1 MRCSRWPDNPT
12 AHIVPVTPSVSV
24 FFFAAKG
31 SGPTLGTLRSLL
43 GRIIMPLSSCFLFG
57 RLSEPQLER
66 VRAISQNKKIQKG
79 QWLFRED
86 EEAQNFYLI
95 REGAIELL
103 TIVDEKIEIPIA
115 MVRTN
120 NGCIGIGA
128 LVAPFRYSLSARAA
142 QDSNLLVFKRE
153 DLEALKQE
161 DPGLVCIMMN
171 NLAQKLLE
179 RLKETRKE
187 VKIHFMNLVRSAT
200 F

>member
-1 MRCSRWPDNPT
+1 
-12 AHIVPVTPSVSV
+12 
-24 FFFAAKG
+24 
-31 SGPTLGTLRSLL
+31 
-43 GRIIMPLSSCFLFG
+43 MPLSSCFLFG

-86 EEAQNFYLI
+86 EEAQHFYLI

>member
-1 MRCSRWPDNPT
+1 
-12 AHIVPVTPSVSV
+12 
-24 FFFAAKG
+24 
-31 SGPTLGTLRSLL
+31 
-43 GRIIMPLSSCFLFG
+43 MPLSSCFLFG

-86 EEAQNFYLI
+86 EEAQHFYLI
-95 REGAIELL
+95 KEGAIELL
-103 TIVDEKIEIPIA
+103 TVVDEKIEIPIA

-153 DLEALKQE
+153 DLETLKQE